1 MSNITKRA
9 LEDSLKHLL
18 LKKPVNKITIND
30 IFLLSFSGYLRP
42 DRMVL

>member
-18 LKKPVNKITIND
+18 LKKPVNKITIHGSRG
-30 IFLLSFSGYLRP
+30 F
-42 DRMVL
+42 